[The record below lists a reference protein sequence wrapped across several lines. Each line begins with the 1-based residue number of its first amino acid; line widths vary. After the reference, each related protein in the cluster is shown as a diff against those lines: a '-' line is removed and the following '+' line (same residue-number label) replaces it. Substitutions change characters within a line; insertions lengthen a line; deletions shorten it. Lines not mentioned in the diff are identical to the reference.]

1 MMHVIFSLCEQIFL
15 YIPLILGA
23 YISISLLKIPHLA
36 LDMAFVF
43 GAVGA
48 GKMLAL
54 LNNTNTTSCLFVAI
68 TASIVSGLAVGLVT
82 SLLHTYGKLPH
93 LLADITTIGLFFG
106 INIFLLQGPYM
117 QLQSNPLALGP
128 IQNYPEFFAI
138 LFISTIVLIAMR
150 LFANTQISYS
160 CAIYGMNQR
169 FFDFYN
175 QSSACVVIIGLIV
188 SSALAALSGYLVAQ
202 TSGFVDINAGQGIAL
217 FCITSLVIGKATIK
231 TKKVFSLLLPC
242 TGIFAYCFLQQVLLY
257 SGFNGKYFPLIQALI
272 VAGALIMQYRKN
284 QTQTLDLF
292 MGV

>member
-48 GKMLAL
+48 GKILAL
-54 LNNTNTTSCLFVAI
+54 LNITNATNGLLIAITTSIL
-68 TASIVSGLAVGLVT
+68 SGALVGLVT
-82 SLLHTYGKLPH
+82 STLHTYGKLPH
-93 LLADITTIGLFFG
+93 LLANITTIGLFFG

-128 IQNYPEFFAI
+128 IQNYPEFFTI

-175 QSSACVVIIGLIV
+175 QSSVCVVTIGLVI
-188 SSALAALSGYLVAQ
+188 SSALAGLSGYLVAQ

-217 FCITSLVIGKATIK
+217 FCITSLVIGKAITK
-231 TKKVFSLLLPC
+231 TKKIFSLLLPC
-242 TGIFAYCFLQQVLLY
+242 TGVFAYCLLQQVLLY
-257 SGFNGKYFPLIQALI
+257 AGFNGKYFPFIQALI
-272 VAGALIMQYRKN
+272 VAGALIAQYKKN
-284 QTQTLDLF
+284 NTQSSDLF